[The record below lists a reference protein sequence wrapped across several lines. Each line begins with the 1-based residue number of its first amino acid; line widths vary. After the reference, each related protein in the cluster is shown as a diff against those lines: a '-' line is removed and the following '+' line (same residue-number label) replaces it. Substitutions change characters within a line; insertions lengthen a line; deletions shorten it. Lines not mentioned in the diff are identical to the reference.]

1 MTSAARS
8 PTELAS
14 PDRLPL
20 AALVILALSGFA
32 LVTTETMPAGLLP
45 QMAAGMRTSQ
55 GTAGQYVSAFALG
68 AIVFAVPAATLTRG
82 RRRKPVYLLGLSGF
96 LIANTI
102 TTVSTNLPVA
112 LGARVVTGAC
122 AGLLWAIMAGYA
134 RRIAPGTQSGRALAI
149 ASTGVPIGLAT
160 GTPFGSWIGSQV
172 GWRWAFTVMSILFA
186 VTILLALALMPD
198 SPGQPATTH
207 LPVRRLIMMPGIRRI
222 LAVIMFWMLAHN
234 ILYIYLSPYLRS
246 AGVGVGVET
255 GLVVVGVS
263 AIVGV
268 FLTGA
273 LIDTALRRLVIASAG
288 LFVVAGVVLFAV
300 HAVTFAVIA
309 ALAVWG
315 VAYGGAPTQLQTAM
329 SNAAG
334 PNADVANSLVGTSW
348 NVAIFAGGVGGAVVL
363 GAFTG
368 LALPLVMIALPG
380 IAVLLVLTGRRAAF
394 PPAPRGG
401 F

>member
-1 MTSAARS
+1 
-8 PTELAS
+8 
-14 PDRLPL
+14 
-20 AALVILALSGFA
+20 
-32 LVTTETMPAGLLP
+32 
-45 QMAAGMRTSQ
+45 
-55 GTAGQYVSAFALG
+55 
-68 AIVFAVPAATLTRG
+68 
-82 RRRKPVYLLGLSGF
+82 
-96 LIANTI
+96 
-102 TTVSTNLPVA
+102 
-112 LGARVVTGAC
+112 
-122 AGLLWAIMAGYA
+122 
-134 RRIAPGTQSGRALAI
+134 
-149 ASTGVPIGLAT
+149 
-160 GTPFGSWIGSQV
+160 
-172 GWRWAFTVMSILFA
+172 
-186 VTILLALALMPD
+186 
-198 SPGQPATTH
+198 
-207 LPVRRLIMMPGIRRI
+207 VRRLIMMPGIRRI